1 MRLIRIGTHFASG
14 GRIAMLADAS
24 GFKVELIENGSDQP
38 TLMHLAYRVDDVG
51 AEYAGLLAS
60 GCESVRGPHELTAA
74 KATTALVQDPA
85 RLQIQLISYAPDSP
99 DL

>member
-1 MRLIRIGTHFASG
+1 
-14 GRIAMLADAS
+14 MLADAS

-60 GCESVRGPHELTAA
+60 GCESVRGPHELAAA